1 MLKNNTKIHLSS
13 PHMRGTEKKYVNEAF
28 NSNWIAPLG
37 KNVDFFEKDLKD
49 YLGKNVFV
57 TALSSG
63 TAAIHLGLILLG
75 VKAGDEVI
83 CQSLTFT
90 ASANPILYLQAVPV
104 FVDSELDTWNL
115 CPIALEAAIKDRI
128 KLGKK
133 PKAIITVHLYGN
145 PYKIE
150 AIRTL
155 ADRYQIPILE
165 DAAEA
170 LGSTYKGEK
179 CGTFG
184 DLSVLSFNGNK
195 IITTS
200 GGGALVSNSEPIKAK
215 AIFLATQSKD
225 NAIHYEHSEIGY
237 NYRLSNICASIG
249 RGQMEVL
256 DAHVALRRNMHQFY
270 KKLFLDVPGVTV
282 FDVPN
287 KDYFSNHW
295 LTVITIN
302 SEETN
307 GIDLTTLRLAFED
320 ENIESRL
327 LWKPLHLQ
335 PLYEKFPY
343 YGGSVAQNLFSI
355 GLCLPSGSNLTAAE
369 RTRIK
374 NVVQHTF
381 KIKKAVP
388 IEAVVPR
395 KNRIVNYNLWAKF
408 FFGNIFKT
416 T

>member
-1 MLKNNTKIHLSS
+1 
-13 PHMRGTEKKYVNEAF
+13 MRGNEKKYVNEAF
-28 NSNWIAPLG
+28 DSNWIAPLG
-37 KNVDFFEKDLKD
+37 KNVDCFESDLKD
-49 YLGKNVFV
+49 YLSQNVFV

-90 ASANPILYLQAVPV
+90 ASANPILYLQANPV
-104 FVDSELDTWNL
+104 FVDSELGTWNL
-115 CPIALEAAIKDRI
+115 CPIALEVAIKHRI

-155 ADRYQIPILE
+155 ADHYQIPILE

-170 LGSTYKGEK
+170 LGSTYKGQK

-200 GGGALVSNSEPIKAK
+200 GGGALVSHTASSKAK

-225 NAIHYEHSEIGY
+225 KATHYEHSEIGY
-237 NYRLSNICASIG
+237 NYRLSNICAAIG
-249 RGQMEVL
+249 RGQMEVI
-256 DAHVALRRNMHQFY
+256 DEHVDLRRNMHQFY
-270 KKLFLDVPGVTV
+270 KNIFHNIPGVTV

-287 KDYFSNHW
+287 SDFFSNHW
-295 LTVITIN
+295 LTVLTIN
-302 SEETN
+302 PLETN
-307 GIDLTTLRLAFED
+307 GIDNMALRLAFEE

-335 PLYEKFPY
+335 PLYEKYPY
-343 YGGSVAQNLFSI
+343 YGASVAQNLFNV
-355 GLCLPSGSNLTAAE
+355 GLCLPSGSNLTE
-369 RTRIK
+369 VEKTRIK
-374 NVVQHTF
+374 NVIQNTF
-381 KIKKAVP
+381 KIKKCWP
-388 IEAVVPR
+388 IEIVAPR
-395 KNRIVNYNLWAKF
+395 KNRIMNDNLLVKF
-408 FFGNIFKT
+408 FLGNIFKT

>member
-1 MLKNNTKIHLSS
+1 
-13 PHMRGTEKKYVNEAF
+13 MRGTEKKYVNEAF

-37 KNVDFFEKDLKD
+37 KNVDFFEKDLKY
-49 YLGKNVFV
+49 YLGQNVFV

-63 TAAIHLGLILLG
+63 TASIHLGLILLG

-90 ASANPILYLQAVPV
+90 ASANPILYLQANPV
-104 FVDSELDTWNL
+104 FVDSELETWNL
-115 CPIALEAAIKDRI
+115 CPIALETAIRHRI

-145 PYKIE
+145 PYKID
-150 AIRTL
+150 AIRTI

-170 LGSTYKGEK
+170 LGSTYKGQK

-200 GGGALVSNSEPIKAK
+200 GGGALVSNSENIKAK

-237 NYRLSNICASIG
+237 NYRLSNICAAIG

-256 DAHVALRRNMHQFY
+256 DEHVALRRNMHQFY
-270 KKLFLDVPGVTV
+270 KKLFLDIPGVTI

-302 SEETN
+302 SEMTN
-307 GIDLTTLRLAFED
+307 GIDLTALRLAFED

-343 YGGSVAQNLFSI
+343 YGGSVAQKLFSI

-374 NVVQHTF
+374 NVVQRTF
-381 KIKKAVP
+381 KVKKALP
-388 IEAVVPR
+388 IKVVTPR
-395 KNRIVNYNLWAKF
+395 KNRIVNYNFLAKF
-408 FFGNIFKT
+408 FLGNIFKT